1 MAKKQV
7 EKGRARKTSRKAA
20 NKRQRAKKSVGKKAD
35 KKAAGK
41 SVASKS
47 SARKTAAKRVGKTAG
62 KTTGKKA
69 SKKNAAKKSANAATL
84 GRKSGVKSVGARKAA
99 RKKTGHVTPA
109 SVNTLPKPPVPRRR
123 SADGAAV
130 ATKSRLPLTG
140 ALSRPKTARGRLA
153 QKRGVGKH
161 VPARDMALRT
171 SLARRPQQAA
181 RQKKEV
187 PVQPF
192 EASQLGYREATRQDW
207 PVVRR
212 LLIEAFGR
220 AAESEAVESM
230 RASRDL
236 VAEFVAAHAGRIV
249 AYIGF
254 CSLNATID
262 GRPFRAAGLSPL
274 AVAGEVEGKGVGTRL
289 TVYGLENIRG
299 LGNDGVFVL
308 GEPRFY
314 ARFGFS
320 GRLAERFASPW
331 PGPHYMALE
340 FEPGVLRGNAG
351 ETVWPEAL
359 AAL

>member
-1 MAKKQV
+1 
-7 EKGRARKTSRKAA
+7 
-20 NKRQRAKKSVGKKAD
+20 
-35 KKAAGK
+35 
-41 SVASKS
+41 
-47 SARKTAAKRVGKTAG
+47 
-62 KTTGKKA
+62 
-69 SKKNAAKKSANAATL
+69 
-84 GRKSGVKSVGARKAA
+84 
-99 RKKTGHVTPA
+99 
-109 SVNTLPKPPVPRRR
+109 
-123 SADGAAV
+123 
-130 ATKSRLPLTG
+130 
-140 ALSRPKTARGRLA
+140 
-153 QKRGVGKH
+153 
-161 VPARDMALRT
+161 MALRT

-181 RQKKEV
+181 RQKREV

-220 AAESEAVESM
+220 TAESEAVESM

-289 TVYGLENIRG
+289 TVFGLENIRG

-308 GEPRFY
+308 GEPGFY

-331 PGPHYMALE
+331 PGPRYMALE